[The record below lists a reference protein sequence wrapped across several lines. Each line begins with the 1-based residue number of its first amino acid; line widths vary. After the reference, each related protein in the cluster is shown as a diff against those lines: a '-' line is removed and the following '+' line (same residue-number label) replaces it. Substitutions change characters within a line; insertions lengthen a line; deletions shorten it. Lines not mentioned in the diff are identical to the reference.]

1 MTHRRSDEGFAGGA
15 IASGVVAYWREAGEA
30 GEWFAHNPV
39 FDRAFRDR
47 FLALHEQ
54 AAAGEC
60 DGWIATP
67 EGALAL
73 LILLDQFPR
82 NAFRGT
88 PRMYATDPMARAIAR
103 EAEVRGHMAG
113 VDPDLRLFFALPFSH
128 SEDIAHQQIALRL
141 NRRLGQPWLSH
152 AQEHYDIIR
161 RFGRFPHRNRILGR
175 KTTPDEA
182 RFLNA
187 GGFQG

>member
-1 MTHRRSDEGFAGGA
+1 MTTLFAQSA
-15 IASGVVAYWREAGEA
+15 EVVDWWRMAGEA
-30 GEWFAHNPV
+30 GDWFAHRPA

-47 FLALHEQ
+47 FLPLHER

-73 LILLDQFPR
+73 MILLDQFPR

-88 PRMYATDPMARAIAR
+88 ARMYATDPKAR
-103 EAEVRGHMAG
+103 ELARKAEARGHMSG
-113 VDPDLRLFFALPFSH
+113 VAPGLRLFLALPFSH
-128 SEDIAHQQIALRL
+128 SEDMADQDTAVRL

-152 AQEHYDIIR
+152 AEGHRDIIR
-161 RFGRFPHRNRILGR
+161 RFGRFPHRNPILGR
-175 KTTPDEA
+175 AATPEEA
-182 RFLNA
+182 RFLKN
-187 GGFQG
+187 GGFRG